1 MHRMEVFEF
10 NPQRQSLLDAIQRFN
25 TATTIMDE
33 TIMVP
38 SMLRDISPDKEE
50 CGEVEEHPNCNQI
63 AEQKCLYESYLLLK
77 SLRHDMKWGI
87 HQDSKATPEHYTEK
101 EESPEDETSDLVD
114 QFQHHLKGLLSVL
127 TKLTKKANLL
137 TNSYKKQIDIGVPS
151 SKHYSRSMSH

>member
-1 MHRMEVFEF
+1 MHRMDVSELS
-10 NPQRQSLLDAIQRFN
+10 PQRQSLLDAIHRFN

-38 SMLRDISPDKEE
+38 SMLRDISPVKEE
-50 CGEVEEHPNCNQI
+50 CGEHSDSNQI
-63 AEQKCLYESYLLLK
+63 AEQKSLYESYLLLK

-87 HQDSKATPEHYTEK
+87 HQDSKATPEHYNEK

-114 QFQHHLKGLLSVL
+114 QFQNHLKGLLSVL

-137 TNSYKKQIDIGVPS
+137 TNSYKKQIGIGAPS